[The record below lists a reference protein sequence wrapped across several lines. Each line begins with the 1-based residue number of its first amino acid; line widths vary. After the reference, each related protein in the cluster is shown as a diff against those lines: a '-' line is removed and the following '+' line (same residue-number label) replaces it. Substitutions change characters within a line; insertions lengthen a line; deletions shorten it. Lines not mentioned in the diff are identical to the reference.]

1 MAGSASGTISVS
13 CNLKCVL
20 SHKSL
25 WLNFL
30 LHRFFAELFYFAED
44 SVPERRKQL
53 DIAVT
58 VSGTQSQAVSSP
70 QAIEFQQSTPDSVN
84 VLKMKLVI
92 RQLLK

>member
-1 MAGSASGTISVS
+1 MADSASGTISVS

-30 LHRFFAELFYFAED
+30 LHRFFAERFSCADD
-44 SVPERRKQL
+44 SVPERRKQV

-58 VSGTQSQAVSSP
+58 VSGTQIPAVSSSL
-70 QAIEFQQSTPDSVN
+70 AIESQQSTPDSMN
-84 VLKMKLVI
+84 GLKITLAVGTP
-92 RQLLK
+92 

>member
-20 SHKSL
+20 SYKSL

-30 LHRFFAELFYFAED
+30 LHCFFAERFSFADD
-44 SVPERRKQL
+44 SVLERRKQV
-53 DIAVT
+53 DIAAT
-58 VSGTQSQAVSSP
+58 VSGTQIQAVSSP

-84 VLKMKLVI
+84 DLTMTLVI
-92 RQLLK
+92 RQFLK